1 MKMTQENYVEK
12 DWNMILYKGRPED
25 VSGRKEKEIKV
36 YDVLDSLG
44 ISYYRTD
51 HEAVGTI
58 ADCLEVDK
66 ILGINICKNLFL
78 CNRQK
83 TAFYL
88 LLMRGEKTLQT
99 KELSKQIPTSRL
111 SFASG
116 EDMEKYLNVTP
127 GSATIMGLIF
137 DPENKV
143 QLLVDEDVLQQE
155 EFGCHPC
162 VNTSSL
168 KMKTEDVFGKYLEAV
183 HHDYITVKLC

>member
-1 MKMTQENYVEK
+1 MK
-12 DWNMILYKGRPED
+12 LYNGRPSSVE
-25 VSGRKEKEIKV
+25 GREEKEIKV
-36 YDVLDSLG
+36 YDLLDSLG
-44 ISYYRTD
+44 IPYMRTD
-51 HEAVGTI
+51 HKAVGTI

-66 ILGINICKNLFL
+66 ILEIKICKNLFL

-83 TAFYL
+83 TSFYL
-88 LLMRGEKTLQT
+88 LLVPGDKALKT

-116 EDMEKYLNVTP
+116 EDMEKYLNVSP

-143 QLLVDEDVLQQE
+143 QLLVDEELLDE
-155 EFGCHPC
+155 EYFGCHPC

-168 KMKTEDVFGKYLEAV
+168 KLKTEDVLGKFLKAV
-183 HHDYITVKLC
+183 GHDYITVKLTDGNIVKRE